1 MRKIVLNRK
10 VQMDQGSSAPDDP
23 LRPGQR
29 KRPRPRKVLFVG
41 NLPYGRTDPGASG
54 ASRPPPQAHPPI
66 PQIDYRAIAELLGA
80 GERPLSSE
88 QFLNMVVEWCEAY
101 TQAVGDFGDLL
112 RFTDE
117 GTTYIFDYT
126 SGSRPENRRPTED
139 RVVAAWRYS
148 TRQPRAR
155 DKSRMKGFP
164 IPEDPERPKTTQRGH
179 LFAHAMGGGLDV
191 GLFPQDADL
200 NMGRSDQG
208 KLFRRMETQAASNPG
223 TFCFI
228 RLLYSDHTWRPTSLE
243 YGLLLPDRLWV
254 EHFVN

>member
-1 MRKIVLNRK
+1 MGKGNRP
-10 VQMDQGSSAPDDP
+10 SDDSP
-23 LRPGQR
+23 RSPRHRRPE
-29 KRPRPRKVLFVG
+29 PRAVLFVG
-41 NLPYGRTDPGASG
+41 NLPYGRADSEASG
-54 ASRPPPQAHPPI
+54 SSRPDQAHPPI
-66 PQIDYRAIAELLGA
+66 PPMDYRTVTEWLGA
-80 GERPLSSE
+80 GDRPLNPDH
-88 QFLNMVVEWCEAY
+88 LLDRVVDEWCDAY
-101 TQAVGDFGDLL
+101 TRAVGDFGDLL

-148 TRQPRAR
+148 TRQARAR
-155 DKSRMKGFP
+155 DRSRQGGFP
-164 IPEDPERPKTTQRGH
+164 IPEDPERPKMTQRGH

-200 NMGRSDQG
+200 NMGRSEQG
-208 KLFRRMETQAASNPG
+208 KLFRRMERQAGNNPG

-228 RLLYSDHTWRPTSLE
+228 RLLYSDHSWRPTAFE

-254 EHFVN
+254 EHFIN